1 MTKEKLQHHLEH
13 LREKHAK
20 LDQEVD
26 HMEATGHFTDDQLHV
41 LKKKRLVLRDEIEEV
56 IQKIKKFED

>member
-20 LDQEVD
+20 LDQQVD
-26 HMEATGHFTDDQLHV
+26 HMEATGYFTDDQLHV

-56 IQKIKKFED
+56 LTKLKTFD